1 MSANSSYQNKNTP
14 ALQASSF
21 SSIILERG
29 LELPMRV
36 LLPMCLRRTCELR
49 LRLHLRHTCEP
60 GLRFSNPPL
69 LRCVSSVH
77 IQGYESKF

>member
-21 SSIILERG
+21 LERG

-36 LLPMCLRRTCELR
+36 LLPMRLRRKCELR
-49 LRLHLRHTCEP
+49 LHLHLRHTCEP
-60 GLRFSNPPL
+60 GLRFSNPVL